1 MPPIV
6 GASTRERLVTI
17 TRSNLGRFDLRALVL
32 LGLSL
37 LLAACNNGGKPGY

>member
-1 MPPIV
+1 MRTM
-6 GASTRERLVTI
+6 ARW
-17 TRSNLGRFDLRALVL
+17 NLQRFDLRTLVV